1 MDGWTALR
9 RNGWMGGAKIYA
21 ARSSADAAGGQAKTE
36 QGEADQALGEKVQ
49 KKPFQAN
56 PAASKSEDV
65 PRGKA
70 GEAKKRTSRSGA
82 AGARGCLHG
91 FAAPRG
97 GSKPGRS
104 EKGQEKPWQANPAAS
119 KIEKVSRGRAGE
131 AKKTYTALQCR
142 RSCRRF
148 SMFCRARRRAQN
160 RAAAEKTARAAARPK
175 LEPPPKARPE
185 GSNYGTARRPADPEP
200 SPPGHVSD
208 FLFFAC
214 SQAQWAKKTKNF
226 GRSYLLNKPPC
237 QRSAWL
243 FLALF

>member
-1 MDGWTALR
+1 
-9 RNGWMGGAKIYA
+9 MGGAKIYA

-70 GEAKKRTSRSGA
+70 GEAKKRTSRTGA
-82 AGARGCLHG
+82 AGARGFLHG
-91 FAAPRG
+91 FTAPRG
-97 GSKPGRS
+97 GPKPGRS

-142 RSCRRF
+142 RSCRSF

-160 RAAAEKTARAAARPK
+160 RAAAEKTHERRRAQNWNRHPKQGQRGLITEPRVARPI
-175 LEPPPKARPE
+175 R
-185 GSNYGTARRPADPEP
+185 SRARRATFRIFCF
-200 SPPGHVSD
+200 SHVRKHNGR
-208 FLFFAC
+208 
-214 SQAQWAKKTKNF
+214 KKQKILDEVTF
-226 GRSYLLNKPPC
+226 
-237 QRSAWL
+237 
-243 FLALF
+243 